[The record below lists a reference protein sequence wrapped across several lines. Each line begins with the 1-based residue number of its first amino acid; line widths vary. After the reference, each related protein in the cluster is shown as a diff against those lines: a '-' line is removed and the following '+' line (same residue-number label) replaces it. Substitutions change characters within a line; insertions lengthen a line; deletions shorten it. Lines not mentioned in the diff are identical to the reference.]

1 MAAYVD
7 NPITNPALPSAMSEH
22 DVPMA
27 VSPLSAMLEQRLKRL
42 RKASEIT
49 GVCHS
54 VPRELLFGI
63 TLEPVIR
70 DIIHFGVNQLM
81 KLN

>member
-1 MAAYVD
+1 MNTLEMTIHLEHNLKMTTHTGNQII
-7 NPITNPALPSAMSEH
+7 NPNLPSAMSEH

-27 VSPLSAMLEQRLKRL
+27 VSPLSVTLEQRLKRL

-54 VPRELLFGI
+54 VPRELPF
-63 TLEPVIR
+63 
-70 DIIHFGVNQLM
+70 
-81 KLN
+81 

>member
-1 MAAYVD
+1 MNILEMTIHLKY
-7 NPITNPALPSAMSEH
+7 NLKTTTYFGNQIINSNLPSAMSEH

-27 VSPLSAMLEQRLKRL
+27 VSPLSATLEQRLKRL

-54 VPRELLFGI
+54 VPRELPF
-63 TLEPVIR
+63 
-70 DIIHFGVNQLM
+70 
-81 KLN
+81 

>member
-1 MAAYVD
+1 MEG
-7 NPITNPALPSAMSEH
+7 ITWAVGMVMWLLIGWKEGLPLELQKSSAMSEH

-54 VPRELLFGI
+54 VPRELPF
-63 TLEPVIR
+63 
-70 DIIHFGVNQLM
+70 
-81 KLN
+81 

>member
-1 MAAYVD
+1 MNTLEMTIHLEHNLKMTTHTGNQII
-7 NPITNPALPSAMSEH
+7 NPNLPSAMSEH

-27 VSPLSAMLEQRLKRL
+27 VSPLSVTLEQRLKRL

-54 VPRELLFGI
+54 VPKELPF
-63 TLEPVIR
+63 
-70 DIIHFGVNQLM
+70 
-81 KLN
+81 

>member
-1 MAAYVD
+1 MNTLEMTIYVEYNLKMTTYFGKQII
-7 NPITNPALPSAMSEH
+7 NPNLPSAMSEH

-27 VSPLSAMLEQRLKRL
+27 VSPLSAILEQRLKRL

-54 VPRELLFGI
+54 VPREPPL
-63 TLEPVIR
+63 
-70 DIIHFGVNQLM
+70 
-81 KLN
+81 

>member
-1 MAAYVD
+1 MNILELTVYMEHNLKMTTHTSNQKS
-7 NPITNPALPSAMSEH
+7 NPNLPSAMSEH

-27 VSPLSAMLEQRLKRL
+27 VSPLSATLEQRLKRL

-54 VPRELLFGI
+54 VPRELPF
-63 TLEPVIR
+63 
-70 DIIHFGVNQLM
+70 
-81 KLN
+81 